1 MLCGDDA
8 GVGGLSEQALRSH
21 LGLIRR
27 GESRLAARKSVV
39 LAELSRRSSKAEAQR
54 IASEELLA
62 SGRDARREVETA
74 TQLAELPDTAS
85 GLASGEI
92 PASHAHLIARAA
104 GEGPIEEAELAEA
117 ARCEQY
123 DEFAKTVRRHQLD
136 RSDDDGEAILNR
148 QRNKRKAR
156 IFQSSDSGMFVLQG
170 EFDPI
175 TGTRIATALTA
186 KERQLWHNED
196 PENRRTPQQ
205 RMADA
210 LAELVCQE
218 PGGKAQGTNL
228 LVIADYD
235 LAHKELVKARL
246 ADGTAIPISEL
257 RRLACEADVLP
268 SIFNAKSQEM
278 WMGRKCRTA
287 TEAQRI
293 ALIARDQGCI
303 GCRANPLWCKAHHI
317 IWWKHGGGTDY
328 DNLALVCDGCHHKI
342 HDLGHQVHQH
352 PETRKLRLKPPNKG
366 SPTEPP
372 GLVTAGRGSRQS

>member
-1 MLCGDDA
+1 M
-8 GVGGLSEQALRSH
+8 
-21 LGLIRR
+21 
-27 GESRLAARKSVV
+27 
-39 LAELSRRSSKAEAQR
+39 
-54 IASEELLA
+54 A
-62 SGRDARREVETA
+62 SGRDAKREVETA
-74 TQLAELPDTAS
+74 AQLAELPATAS
-85 GLASGEI
+85 ELASGEI
-92 PASHAHLIARAA
+92 PPSHARLIARAA
-104 GEGPIEEAELAEA
+104 GEGPIEEAELLEA

-136 RSDDDGEAILNR
+136 YSDDDGEAILDR
-148 QRNKRKAR
+148 QRKKRKAR

-170 EFDPI
+170 EFDSI

-186 KERQLWHNED
+186 KERQLWHNEN

-218 PGGKAQGTNL
+218 PGGKSQGTNL

-235 LAHKELVKARL
+235 VAHKELVKARL

-257 RRLACEADVLP
+257 RRLACEADILP
-268 SIFNAKSQEM
+268 SIFNVKSQEM

-317 IWWKHGGGTDY
+317 IWWKHEGGTDY

-342 HDLGHQVHQH
+342 HDLGYQVHQRS
-352 PETRKLRLKPPNKG
+352 ETLRLHLRPPNKG
-366 SPTEPP
+366 SPYEPP
-372 GLVTAGRGSRQS
+372 GLLTTGRGSGQRRGRPSPGGC